1 MFFTKIE
8 WKNIFAYGEEVQ
20 TLEYDSTGKLILLK
34 GQSGSGKTAILS
46 LPVLV
51 LYGKL
56 ANVNKTSIA
65 NRVNKNGWIR
75 GTLIKNNHTY
85 VIERKFTPNALT
97 VFKDD
102 VNIENYGTKDA
113 QAYIDNEIIEIPQ
126 ATFNNMISISM
137 KKFKSFLTM
146 SPADRK
152 QIIDRV
158 FNLEIVNVVYENLK
172 KDMRDL
178 GNSINSDNTS
188 LFQLNQ
194 TIMNANQELIKIQEK
209 QKTQETQQQIDENNI
224 KITENNAKLQKL
236 QEGYK
241 QYAQKQQEIN
251 MNIQT
256 IKRGQIENTMSI
268 NQLQEKINLYNQEK
282 CPTCGTSFT
291 GANYDEIKQKLHEL
305 KAQKDEITLKLN
317 QKLQELTNNVNQ
329 VNEYLQKITAA
340 VQTIQADTTKLQNS
354 NYLIQQSMKV
364 SGEYQA
370 VQNIIN
376 KTTEQITTIKTA
388 LEEKNQNMIDMQ
400 NLCVVYSIEG
410 VKQKVIN
417 NYLPLLNKEI
427 AQNLDLLNFPYQLEF
442 DSKFDPNL
450 KDIGMPV
457 PVDTLSDGEMTRVDI
472 VVLCSLFK
480 LLKRRYPNINILSID
495 ELVSFLDVANSQI
508 LLKFLNNFAKSM
520 NLNIFVVSHVNIDT
534 ECFDKCIEVTR
545 EENRFAHIREENLMM

>member
-209 QKTQETQQQIDENNI
+209 QKTQETQQQIDENNV
-224 KITENNAKLQKL
+224 KIAENNVKLQKL

-317 QKLQELTNNVNQ
+317 QKRQELANNVNQ
-329 VNEYLQKITAA
+329 VNEYLQKITTA

>member
-209 QKTQETQQQIDENNI
+209 QKTQETQQQIDENNV

-241 QYAQKQQEIN
+241 QYAQQQQEIN

>member
-209 QKTQETQQQIDENNI
+209 QKTQETQQQIDENNV

-241 QYAQKQQEIN
+241 QYAQHQQEIN

-291 GANYDEIKQKLHEL
+291 GANYDEIKQKLQEL

-329 VNEYLQKITAA
+329 VNEYLQKITEA

>member
-209 QKTQETQQQIDENNI
+209 QKTQETQQQIDENNV

-317 QKLQELTNNVNQ
+317 QKLQELANNVNQ

-534 ECFDKCIEVTR
+534 ECFDKCTEVTR

>member
-209 QKTQETQQQIDENNI
+209 QKTQETQQQIDENNV

-317 QKLQELTNNVNQ
+317 QKLQELANNVNQ

>member
-20 TLEYDSTGKLILLK
+20 MLEYDSTGKLILLK

-209 QKTQETQQQIDENNI
+209 QKTQETQQQIDENNV
-224 KITENNAKLQKL
+224 KISENNAKLQKL

>member
-209 QKTQETQQQIDENNI
+209 QKTQETQQQIDENNV
-224 KITENNAKLQKL
+224 KITENNTKLQKL

-241 QYAQKQQEIN
+241 QYAQQQQEIN

-388 LEEKNQNMIDMQ
+388 
-400 NLCVVYSIEG
+400 
-410 VKQKVIN
+410 
-417 NYLPLLNKEI
+417 
-427 AQNLDLLNFPYQLEF
+427 
-442 DSKFDPNL
+442 
-450 KDIGMPV
+450 
-457 PVDTLSDGEMTRVDI
+457 
-472 VVLCSLFK
+472 
-480 LLKRRYPNINILSID
+480 
-495 ELVSFLDVANSQI
+495 
-508 LLKFLNNFAKSM
+508 
-520 NLNIFVVSHVNIDT
+520 
-534 ECFDKCIEVTR
+534 
-545 EENRFAHIREENLMM
+545 

>member
-209 QKTQETQQQIDENNI
+209 QKTQETQQQIDENNV

-241 QYAQKQQEIN
+241 QYAQQQQEIN

-442 DSKFDPNL
+442 DSKFDPYL
-450 KDIGMPV
+450 KDIGIPV

-508 LLKFLNNFAKSM
+508 LLKFLNDFAKSM

-534 ECFDKCIEVTR
+534 ECFDKCIEVSRTD
-545 EENRFAHIREENLMM
+545 NRFSHIREENLMM

>member
-241 QYAQKQQEIN
+241 QYAQHQQEIN

-291 GANYDEIKQKLHEL
+291 GANYDEIKQKLQEL

>member
-241 QYAQKQQEIN
+241 QYAQHQQEIN

-329 VNEYLQKITAA
+329 VNEYLQKIAAA

>member
-209 QKTQETQQQIDENNI
+209 QKTQETQQQIDENNV
-224 KITENNAKLQKL
+224 KIAENNVKLQKL

-317 QKLQELTNNVNQ
+317 QKLQELANNVNQ
-329 VNEYLQKITAA
+329 VNEYLQKITTA
-340 VQTIQADTTKLQNS
+340 VQNS

-545 EENRFAHIREENLMM
+545 EENRYAHIREENLMM

>member
-20 TLEYDSTGKLILLK
+20 MLEYDSTGKLILLK

-209 QKTQETQQQIDENNI
+209 QKTQETQQQIDENNV

-236 QEGYK
+236 QDGYK

>member
-20 TLEYDSTGKLILLK
+20 TIEYDNNGKLILLK
-34 GQSGSGKTAILS
+34 GHSGSGKSAILS

-65 NRVNKNGWIR
+65 NRINKNGWIR

-224 KITENNAKLQKL
+224 RITENNAKLQKL

-241 QYAQKQQEIN
+241 QYAQQQQEIN

-442 DSKFDPNL
+442 DSKFDPYL
-450 KDIGMPV
+450 KDIGIPV

-508 LLKFLNNFAKSM
+508 LLKFLNDFAKSM

-534 ECFDKCIEVTR
+534 ECFDKCIEVSRTD
-545 EENRFAHIREENLMM
+545 NRFSHIREENLMM

>member
-20 TLEYDSTGKLILLK
+20 TIEYDNNGKLILLK
-34 GQSGSGKTAILS
+34 GHSGSGKSAILS

-65 NRVNKNGWIR
+65 NRINKNGWIR

-209 QKTQETQQQIDENNI
+209 QKTQETQQQIDENNV

-241 QYAQKQQEIN
+241 QYAQQQQEIN

-329 VNEYLQKITAA
+329 VNEYLQKIAAA

-442 DSKFDPNL
+442 DSKFDPYL
-450 KDIGMPV
+450 KDIGIPV

-508 LLKFLNNFAKSM
+508 LLKFLNDFAKSM

-534 ECFDKCIEVTR
+534 ECFDKCIEVSRTD
-545 EENRFAHIREENLMM
+545 NRFSHIREENLMM

>member
-1 MFFTKIE
+1 
-8 WKNIFAYGEEVQ
+8 
-20 TLEYDSTGKLILLK
+20 
-34 GQSGSGKTAILS
+34 
-46 LPVLV
+46 
-51 LYGKL
+51 
-56 ANVNKTSIA
+56 
-65 NRVNKNGWIR
+65 
-75 GTLIKNNHTY
+75 
-85 VIERKFTPNALT
+85 
-97 VFKDD
+97 
-102 VNIENYGTKDA
+102 
-113 QAYIDNEIIEIPQ
+113 
-126 ATFNNMISISM
+126 
-137 KKFKSFLTM
+137 
-146 SPADRK
+146 
-152 QIIDRV
+152 
-158 FNLEIVNVVYENLK
+158 
-172 KDMRDL
+172 
-178 GNSINSDNTS
+178 
-188 LFQLNQ
+188 
-194 TIMNANQELIKIQEK
+194 
-209 QKTQETQQQIDENNI
+209 
-224 KITENNAKLQKL
+224 
-236 QEGYK
+236 
-241 QYAQKQQEIN
+241 
-251 MNIQT
+251 
-256 IKRGQIENTMSI
+256 
-268 NQLQEKINLYNQEK
+268 
-282 CPTCGTSFT
+282 
-291 GANYDEIKQKLHEL
+291 
-305 KAQKDEITLKLN
+305 
-317 QKLQELTNNVNQ
+317 
-329 VNEYLQKITAA
+329 

-388 LEEKNQNMIDMQ
+388 LEEKNQSMIDMQ

>member
-20 TLEYDSTGKLILLK
+20 MLEYDSTGKLILLK

-85 VIERKFTPNALT
+85 VIERKFSPNALT

-209 QKTQETQQQIDENNI
+209 QKTQETQQQIDENNV

-329 VNEYLQKITAA
+329 VNEYLQKITTA

>member
-20 TLEYDSTGKLILLK
+20 MLEYDSTGKLILLK

-194 TIMNANQELIKIQEK
+194 TIMNANQELVKIQEK
-209 QKTQETQQQIDENNI
+209 QKTQETQQQIDENNV
-224 KITENNAKLQKL
+224 KIAENNAKLQKL

-340 VQTIQADTTKLQNS
+340 VQTIQANTTKLQNS

>member
-209 QKTQETQQQIDENNI
+209 QKTQETQQQIDENNV
-224 KITENNAKLQKL
+224 KIAENNVKLQKL

-317 QKLQELTNNVNQ
+317 QKLQELANNVNQ

>member
-209 QKTQETQQQIDENNI
+209 QKTQETQQQIDENNV

-241 QYAQKQQEIN
+241 QYAQQQQEIN

-340 VQTIQADTTKLQNS
+340 VQTIQTDTTKLQNS

>member
-209 QKTQETQQQIDENNI
+209 QKTQETQQQIDENNV
-224 KITENNAKLQKL
+224 KIAENNVKLQKL

-317 QKLQELTNNVNQ
+317 QKLQELANNVNQ
-329 VNEYLQKITAA
+329 VNEYLQKITTA

-472 VVLCSLFK
+472 VVLYSLFK

>member
-20 TLEYDSTGKLILLK
+20 TIEYDNNGKLILLK
-34 GQSGSGKTAILS
+34 GHSGSGKSAILS

-65 NRVNKNGWIR
+65 NRINKNGWIR

-209 QKTQETQQQIDENNI
+209 QKTQETQQQIDENNV

-241 QYAQKQQEIN
+241 QYAQQQQEIN

-317 QKLQELTNNVNQ
+317 QKLQELTNNVNR

-442 DSKFDPNL
+442 DSKFDPYL
-450 KDIGMPV
+450 KDIGIPV

-508 LLKFLNNFAKSM
+508 LLKFLNDFAKSM

-534 ECFDKCIEVTR
+534 ECFDKCIEVSRTD
-545 EENRFAHIREENLMM
+545 NRFSHIREENLMM

>member
-20 TLEYDSTGKLILLK
+20 MLEYDSTGKLILLK

-209 QKTQETQQQIDENNI
+209 QKTQETQQQIDENNVRI
-224 KITENNAKLQKL
+224 SENNAKLQKL

>member
-209 QKTQETQQQIDENNI
+209 QKTQETQQQIDENNV

>member
-209 QKTQETQQQIDENNI
+209 QKTQETQQQIDENNV
-224 KITENNAKLQKL
+224 KIAENNVKLQKL

>member
-209 QKTQETQQQIDENNI
+209 QKTQETQQQIDENNV
-224 KITENNAKLQKL
+224 KIAENNAKLQKL

-317 QKLQELTNNVNQ
+317 QKLHELTNNVNQ

>member
-75 GTLIKNNHTY
+75 GTLIKNNHTD

-209 QKTQETQQQIDENNI
+209 QKTQETQQQIDENNV

>member
-209 QKTQETQQQIDENNI
+209 QKTQETQQQIDENNV
-224 KITENNAKLQKL
+224 KIAENNVKLQKL

-317 QKLQELTNNVNQ
+317 QKLQELANNVNQ
-329 VNEYLQKITAA
+329 VNEYLQKITTA

>member
-209 QKTQETQQQIDENNI
+209 QKTQETQQQIDENNV

-241 QYAQKQQEIN
+241 QYAQQQQEIN

-427 AQNLDLLNFPYQLEF
+427 AQNLDLQNFPYQLEF
-442 DSKFDPNL
+442 DSKFDPYL
-450 KDIGMPV
+450 KDIGIPV

-508 LLKFLNNFAKSM
+508 LLKFLNDFAKSM

-534 ECFDKCIEVTR
+534 ECFDKCIEVSRTD
-545 EENRFAHIREENLMM
+545 NRFSHIREENLMM

>member
-20 TLEYDSTGKLILLK
+20 MLEYDSTGKLILLK

-209 QKTQETQQQIDENNI
+209 QKTQETQQQIDENNV
-224 KITENNAKLQKL
+224 KIAENNAKLQKL
-236 QEGYK
+236 QDGYK

-282 CPTCGTSFT
+282 CPTCGTRFT

>member
-8 WKNIFAYGEEVQ
+8 WKNIFAYGEEIQ
-20 TLEYDSTGKLILLK
+20 TIEYDNNGKLILLK
-34 GQSGSGKTAILS
+34 GHSGSGKSAILS

-65 NRVNKNGWIR
+65 NRINKNGWIR

-224 KITENNAKLQKL
+224 RITENNAKLQKL

-241 QYAQKQQEIN
+241 QYAQQQQEIN

-442 DSKFDPNL
+442 DSKFDPYL
-450 KDIGMPV
+450 KDIGIPV

-508 LLKFLNNFAKSM
+508 LLKFLNDFAKSM

-534 ECFDKCIEVTR
+534 ECFDKCIEVSRTD
-545 EENRFAHIREENLMM
+545 NRFSHIREENLMM

>member
-209 QKTQETQQQIDENNI
+209 QKTQETQQQIDENNV
-224 KITENNAKLQKL
+224 KITENNTKLQKL

-241 QYAQKQQEIN
+241 QYAQQQQEIN

-388 LEEKNQNMIDMQ
+388 LEEKNQSMIDMQ

-508 LLKFLNNFAKSM
+508 LLKFLNNFAKLM

>member
-34 GQSGSGKTAILS
+34 GQSGSGKSAILS

-209 QKTQETQQQIDENNI
+209 QKTQETQQQIDENNV
-224 KITENNAKLQKL
+224 KIAENNVKLQKL

-317 QKLQELTNNVNQ
+317 QKLQELANNVNQ
-329 VNEYLQKITAA
+329 VNEYLQKITTA

>member
-209 QKTQETQQQIDENNI
+209 QKTQETQQQIDENNV

-241 QYAQKQQEIN
+241 QYAQQQQEIN

-376 KTTEQITTIKTA
+376 KTSEQITTIKTA

>member
-209 QKTQETQQQIDENNI
+209 QKTQETQQQIDENNV
-224 KITENNAKLQKL
+224 KITENNAKLQK